1 MRGSRWGC
9 WPVGWTAR
17 RRRRLNEYEL
27 LYVISPR
34 LSAED
39 VDAMVERVGA
49 LIEDG
54 GGSVSMVDNWGRR
67 RLAYPIRHHFEG
79 TYVLTHLN
87 MSGDRTAE
95 FERTLNINED
105 ILRHLLISGVIPG
118 YEGPPEQEVDM
129 RRPAGGRPSFADRPP
144 ADAPDGDA
152 PAGESAGEGEAP
164 AAEAP
169 AEASDAPAAEA
180 PAPDA
185 SASTEAADTPTAEAP
200 APEADEPT
208 EAADTPAAEAPAP
221 DADAPAEAEAAPAEA
236 DEPTE
241 APPAAVAGTE

>member
-1 MRGSRWGC
+1 M
-9 WPVGWTAR
+9 
-17 RRRRLNEYEL
+17 NEYEL

-39 VDAMVERVGA
+39 VDAMVERVGS
-49 LIEDG
+49 LITGG

-87 MSGDRTAE
+87 MPGERTAE
-95 FERTLNINED
+95 FERALNINED

-129 RRPAGGRPSFADRPP
+129 RRPAGGRSSFADRPS
-144 ADAPDGDA
+144 ADAPAEDA
-152 PAGESAGEGEAP
+152 PADGPAGEGAAPAAEAPAAESPTPEAEAP

-169 AEASDAPAAEA
+169 ATD
-180 PAPDA
+180 
-185 SASTEAADTPTAEAP
+185 
-200 APEADEPT
+200 
-208 EAADTPAAEAPAP
+208 APAP
-221 DADAPAEAEAAPAEA
+221 DADAPAAETPAPDAEAPAAEAEAAPAEA

>member
-1 MRGSRWGC
+1 M
-9 WPVGWTAR
+9 
-17 RRRRLNEYEL
+17 NEYEL

-87 MSGDRTAE
+87 MPGDRTAE

-129 RRPAGGRPSFADRPP
+129 RRPAGGRTSFADRPP
-144 ADAPDGDA
+144 ADAPAEDA
-152 PAGESAGEGEAP
+152 PAGETTEGGEAP
-164 AAEAP
+164 AGEAPPEAGDAPATTEAADAPTADAPTAEAEAP
-169 AEASDAPAAEA
+169 AEAV
-180 PAPDA
+180 
-185 SASTEAADTPTAEAP
+185 
-200 APEADEPT
+200 
-208 EAADTPAAEAPAP
+208 DTPAAEAPASGAETPP
-221 DADAPAEAEAAPAEA
+221 DAADAPAVEAEAAPAEA
-236 DEPTE
+236 DEPAE

>member
-1 MRGSRWGC
+1 M
-9 WPVGWTAR
+9 
-17 RRRRLNEYEL
+17 NEYEL

-49 LIEDG
+49 LIADG

-79 TYVLTHLN
+79 TYVLTYLN
-87 MSGDRTAE
+87 MPGERTAE
-95 FERTLNINED
+95 FERALNINED

-129 RRPAGGRPSFADRPP
+129 RRPAGGRPSFGDRPP
-144 ADAPDGDA
+144 S
-152 PAGESAGEGEAP
+152 ESAAEEAAEGEPAADGEAP
-164 AAEAP
+164 AAEATP
-169 AEASDAPAAEA
+169 EAAE
-180 PAPDA
+180 
-185 SASTEAADTPTAEAP
+185 
-200 APEADEPT
+200 
-208 EAADTPAAEAPAP
+208 TPAAETPAAETPAP
-221 DADAPAEAEAAPAEA
+221 ESGDESPAAEAEAAPAAEA
-236 DEPTE
+236 ESSPEEAEEPAE

>member
-1 MRGSRWGC
+1 M
-9 WPVGWTAR
+9 
-17 RRRRLNEYEL
+17 NEYEL

-39 VDAMVERVGA
+39 VDAMVERVGS

-87 MSGDRTAE
+87 MPGERTAE

-144 ADAPDGDA
+144 SDAPAEDAPTGETTEGAETPAAEATSEAGEAPATTGAADAPTADAPPAEADA
-152 PAGESAGEGEAP
+152 PAEAADTS

-169 AEASDAPAAEA
+169 ASEAEAPTGAADAPA
-180 PAPDA
+180 
-185 SASTEAADTPTAEAP
+185 
-200 APEADEPT
+200 
-208 EAADTPAAEAPAP
+208 
-221 DADAPAEAEAAPAEA
+221 AEAEAAPAEA

>member
-1 MRGSRWGC
+1 M
-9 WPVGWTAR
+9 
-17 RRRRLNEYEL
+17 NEYEL

-87 MSGDRTAE
+87 MPGERTAE

-144 ADAPDGDA
+144 SDAPAEDA
-152 PAGESAGEGEAP
+152 PAGEATEGGEAP
-164 AAEAP
+164 AAEATSEAGDAP
-169 AEASDAPAAEA
+169 ATTEAADAPAADAPPAEAEA
-180 PAPDA
+180 PA
-185 SASTEAADTPTAEAP
+185 EAADTPAAEVP
-200 APEADEPT
+200 ASEAETPT

>member
-1 MRGSRWGC
+1 M
-9 WPVGWTAR
+9 
-17 RRRRLNEYEL
+17 NEYEL

-39 VDAMVERVGA
+39 VDAMVERVGS

-87 MSGDRTAE
+87 MPGDRTAE
-95 FERTLNINED
+95 FERALNINED

-144 ADAPDGDA
+144 ADSPAEDA
-152 PAGESAGEGEAP
+152 PADEPATEGEAP

-169 AEASDAPAAEA
+169 PESAEAPAAET
-180 PAPDA
+180 PAPD
-185 SASTEAADTPTAEAP
+185 AEAP
-200 APEADEPT
+200 APEAPTPDADAPT
-208 EAADTPAAEAPAP
+208 EEAPAP
-221 DADAPAEAEAAPAEA
+221 DADAPAAEAEAAPAEA